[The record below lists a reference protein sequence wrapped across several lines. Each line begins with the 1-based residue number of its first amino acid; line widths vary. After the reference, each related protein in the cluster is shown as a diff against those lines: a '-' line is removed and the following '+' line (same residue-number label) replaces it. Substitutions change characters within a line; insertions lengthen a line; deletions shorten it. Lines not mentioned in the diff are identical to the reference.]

1 MKWKIYI
8 LESRMSN
15 TNMVPDILE
24 LPKREGSPVYID
36 TTLAYLL
43 NILSYF
49 SCTIYEIDEH
59 TNE

>member
-1 MKWKIYI
+1 
-8 LESRMSN
+8 MSDI
-15 TNMVPDILE
+15 NMVPDILE
-24 LPKREGSPVYID
+24 LPKREGSPVYMD

-43 NILSYF
+43 NILSYL

>member
-1 MKWKIYI
+1 
-8 LESRMSN
+8 
-15 TNMVPDILE
+15 MVPDVIE

-36 TTLAYLL
+36 TTLNYLL
-43 NILSYF
+43 NILSYL